1 MACAGLPLLSPQG
14 TASSLKVASYRG
26 MEAGRG
32 MGSREGVEGT
42 GVGFWERFE
51 LMVVMLFSTR
61 FPCPVNRGNLN

>member
-1 MACAGLPLLSPQG
+1 
-14 TASSLKVASYRG
+14 
-26 MEAGRG
+26 

-61 FPCPVNRGNLN
+61 FLCPVNRGNLMIHLAVVNIHGVVAASFAKAPTQIGAKG